1 MKTTLKRTALALAVV
16 SLAAA
21 GTAQAQEV
29 VDYQEYVTIDH
40 DITVDDT
47 RNYETNVIDN
57 RDYDVTVDDTRN
69 FETNTTNTTY
79 DQNVDINATVDADVD
94 LVLDAAAVIRYNSTT
109 NELSNSTENY
119 TSDETRSLDYTSDE
133 TRTVNYT
140 DDTIRYDEERRFDS
154 ESSTRV
160 DNSWNN
166 VVTEDVDV
174 DSEIRREQNEH
185 GRSVYLSKDLS
196 LDSDISFTGDIALTG
211 DLDVDS
217 AAIAVVD
224 GRQTILANEGNNDM
238 LANEASIDDD
248 AASGSSGNLGF
259 NVAAGDNNAQDNA
272 AALSAADAAFSF
284 GMSDAEIFNNQ
295 IGANNQTENSGVT
308 NDASMGGNAF
318 NGATGNIAVNIAA
331 GNNNAQ
337 RNALAASVSVAG
349 YAQASVAS
357 DQVSTGNVTNNTGM
371 TETVEGT
378 TQFNLTGTV
387 SGNADSSAGYEG
399 RGASYQMTNIY
410 PELWGADENDG
421 NHNSSPRLGHVDM
434 DGDMQGSVD
443 NPYRGEDEFG
453 EIGGIAFDSD
463 ESGIIDLSETELDA
477 SLSGSGT
484 FLYDVDVQAT
494 NTASLNGSAFS
505 GASGNIGVNIA
516 SGTGNL
522 QSNSLSLAVAQ
533 PGNGNGGG
541 GGGGGGGG
549 AGPGG

>member
-1 MKTTLKRTALALAVV
+1 MNTNLKRTALALAVA
-16 SLAAA
+16 SFAAA
-21 GTAQAQEV
+21 GAAQAQEV

-57 RDYDVTVDDTRN
+57 RDYDVAVDDTRNYSFTDSQDYDVTVDDTRN
-69 FETNTTNTTY
+69 YETNTTNTTY

-94 LVLDAAAVIRYNSTT
+94 LVLDAAAVIRYNTTT

-119 TSDETRSLDYTSDE
+119 TSDETSTVDYTSNE
-133 TRTVNYT
+133 TRDVAFASDTV
-140 DDTIRYDEERRFDS
+140 RYDEERRFDS

-166 VVTEDVDV
+166 VVNEDVDV

-185 GRSVYLSKDLS
+185 GRSVYLAKDLS
-196 LDSDISFTGDIALTG
+196 LDSDISFSGDIALTG
-211 DLDVDS
+211 ELDVDS

-224 GRQTILANEGNNDM
+224 GRQTIVNNEGNNDM
-238 LANEASIDDD
+238 LANDASISDD

-295 IGANNQTENSGVT
+295 LGANNATENQGVT
-308 NDASMGGNAF
+308 NNANMGGNAF
-318 NGATGNIAVNIAA
+318 NGASGNIAVNIAA

-337 RNALAASVSVAG
+337 RNSLAASVSVAG

-357 DQVSTGNVTNNTGM
+357 DQVSTGNVTDNAGM
-371 TETVEGT
+371 METREGT
-378 TQFNLTGTV
+378 TQINLTGSV
-387 SGNADSSAGYEG
+387 SGNDGSSASYAG
-399 RGASYQMTNIY
+399 RGDAYQMDHMY
-410 PELWGADENDG
+410 PDTWNGSSAHPSG
-421 NHNSSPRLGHVDM
+421 NRTGHIDL
-434 DGDMQGSVD
+434 DSEMQGAVENRY
-443 NPYRGEDEFG
+443 NPDV
-453 EIGGIAFDSD
+453 GGLAFDTGEWGDIDMSD
-463 ESGIIDLSETELDA
+463 LELGA
-477 SLSGSGT
+477 SLTGSGT
-484 FLYDVDVQAT
+484 YTYQVAVQSTNSAT
-494 NTASLNGSAFS
+494 LDGSAFS
-505 GASGNIGVNIA
+505 GASGNIGVNVA

-533 PGNGNGGG
+533 PGNGGGEQ
-541 GGGGGGGG
+541 
-549 AGPGG
+549 